1 MFCGASWGSRPTAL
15 PTAFAY
21 RCGSLARA
29 APRHAT
35 PRLARSGVPRRGTR
49 CPAPQLVRKSLHPQG
64 LLSSPITQLCD

>member
-35 PRLARSGVPRRGTR
+35 PRLARSGVP
-49 CPAPQLVRKSLHPQG
+49 PAPQLVRKSLHPQG